1 MVCAFQIQES
11 TTIIT
16 GVSETVAHSR
26 GCVLECAAAK
36 AEVENTWDLTG
47 DTSSGLYRCCE
58 GDKCN
63 TGSAAPL
70 PSGGGGNSG
79 ADDVTATTSLLVTIL
94 LCATLWNAISNT

>member
-1 MVCAFQIQES
+1 MMCAFQIQES

-47 DTSSGLYRCCE
+47 DASSGLYRCCE
-58 GDKCN
+58 GDNCN

-70 PSGGGGNSG
+70 PPGGGNSG
-79 ADDVTATTSLLVTIL
+79 ADGVTATTTLLVTIL
-94 LCATLWNAISNT
+94 LCATLWNAI